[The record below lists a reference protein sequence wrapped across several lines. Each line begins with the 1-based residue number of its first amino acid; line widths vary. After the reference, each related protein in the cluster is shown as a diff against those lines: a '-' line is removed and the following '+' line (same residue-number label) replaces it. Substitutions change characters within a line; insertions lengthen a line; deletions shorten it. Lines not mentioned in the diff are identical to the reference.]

1 MHTSFPFCIL
11 QPNSQWING
20 PSSLYETEIS
30 VFLVQKKINGLTA
43 WNQKNALHLYLTS
56 CGIILLHFT
65 SYLNTK
71 IGFHKLKIYTNIYI
85 KSIAIQ
91 RNVKVSIKILD

>member
-30 VFLVQKKINGLTA
+30 VFLVQKKNQWIDGLESKKRT
-43 WNQKNALHLYLTS
+43 TF
-56 CGIILLHFT
+56 I
-65 SYLNTK
+65 SY
-71 IGFHKLKIYTNIYI
+71 IM
-85 KSIAIQ
+85 
-91 RNVKVSIKILD
+91 